1 LNIVQTI
8 EERKMS
14 SNKSSIQKV
23 TRRDF
28 LKMGAVAGAS
38 AILAACAP
46 SSSGGGGGG
55 AALPDLTSGNSI
67 PLDELAAAA
76 KTEGSLTTIA
86 LPHDWANYGEIIE
99 TFKSKYGL
107 SVNELNPDAGS
118 ADELEAIR
126 ANKDSKG
133 PQAPDVV
140 DVGVGHTAT
149 AMADGLF
156 ANYKVADWDTIEM
169 KDPNGYWWAEYYGV
183 LVFEVVKPDIAESPQ
198 DWEDLL
204 KPEYKGK
211 VAMAGDVLKSNQSVQ
226 TVMAAG
232 LARSGGDIE
241 KAPEAGLQFWKEMND
256 AGNFIPV
263 ISDQGRIAARETL
276 ITMEWDYL
284 ALANRDALAGNP
296 ELEIVVPNSG
306 VLAGPY
312 AGGISAYAP
321 HPYAARLWWEFV
333 MSDEGQNLYLK
344 GYAHPIRFNDMVK
357 RGVVPQEMLDKLPPA
372 AAYEKATFLTVDQLQ
387 AANKYITDNWRKV
400 VYGE

>member
-1 LNIVQTI
+1 
-8 EERKMS
+8 MS
-14 SNKSSIQKV
+14 SNKGSTRKV

-28 LKMGAVAGAS
+28 LKVGAVAGAS
-38 AILAACAP
+38 AVLAACAP
-46 SSSGGGGGG
+46 QATEP
-55 AALPDLTSGNSI
+55 AANMPDLTSGNSI
-67 PLDELAAAA
+67 PLDQLTAAA
-76 KTEGSLTTIA
+76 KSEGQLTTIA

-126 ANKDSKG
+126 ANKESKG

-204 KPEYKGK
+204 KPEFKGK

-232 LARSGGDIE
+232 LSRTGGDIE

-263 ISDQGRIAARETL
+263 ISDQGRIAAGETP

-296 ELEIVVPNSG
+296 ALDIVVPASG
-306 VLAGPY
+306 VIAGPY

-333 MSDEGQNLYLK
+333 MSDEGQLLYLK
-344 GYAHPIRFNDMVK
+344 GYAHPIRFNDMAA
-357 RGVVPQEMLDKLPPA
+357 RGVIPAELSAKLPPA
-372 AAYEKATFLTVDQLQ
+372 EAYAKAFFPTVSMLTAVFTE
-387 AANKYITDNWRKV
+387 ITDNWRKV